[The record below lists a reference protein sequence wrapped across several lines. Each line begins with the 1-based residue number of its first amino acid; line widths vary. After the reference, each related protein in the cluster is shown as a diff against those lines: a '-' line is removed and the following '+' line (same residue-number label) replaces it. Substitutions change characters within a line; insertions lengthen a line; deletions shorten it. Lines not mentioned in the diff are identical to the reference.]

1 MKLKLIALAVGLAI
15 GGIGLFAFTN
25 NNDGVGVALPAT
37 PALFE
42 TSLAAP
48 ITSTATSFTLTSN
61 SVPGGGTLSGYS
73 CFTIDEGSAQAEF
86 ACGTASG
93 TAVTNVTRGIS
104 PSDGQ
109 TSIDALKFSH
119 RRGANVKITNFP
131 IIQLLRSQNNGDST
145 FENVL
150 SYASAV
156 VPSGADQLADV
167 GYVLSVVN
175 GGAVSFDKMIVA
187 GNAGETMAT
196 GTLVYLDSS
205 DQEWKKVDTDT
216 NSTFV
221 RVPVGITQGPGVD
234 AGVIGTG
241 VLLMGRDT
249 TQTGMVAGD
258 DYYAGAT
265 AGVISDTPSGLLLG
279 RAEDATTLIFN
290 PVLDITYLSNTFT
303 GTNSFAATTTFNG
316 DAYGI
321 GYMQVF
327 TADGT
332 WTKPA
337 GASIVDIIVI
347 GGGGG
352 GGAGW
357 ANSNTTNVS
366 GGGGGG
372 AGGYSRKTFNADY
385 FSSTETVTVGSGG
398 AGAVSVSASGGTG
411 AVGSTGEVS
420 SFGTTIALSANAGL
434 GGGAGS
440 ADNNQGGAAGTGMS
454 QDGSAGGATAT
465 DSGSAGVS
473 GVWFAPTGGGGG
485 GGTTAGS
492 HAGGAGG
499 AKSFIPAHVGGA
511 GGSATDGDVGSI
523 GIIFSA
529 DGLIGGTGG
538 GGGSGTDSATAG
550 GTGGAGIYGSGG
562 GGGGG
567 SEGGLAASGAGGAG
581 GDGVVIVIT
590 Y

>member
-61 SVPGGGTLSGYS
+61 SVRGGGTLSGYS

-258 DYYAGAT
+258 DYYATST
-265 AGVISDTPSGLLLG
+265 AGTIDVATTGLLLG
-279 RAEDATTLIFN
+279 RAEDSSTLLFN
-290 PVLDITYLSNTFT
+290 PVLDITQLDNTFSGVGTFT
-303 GTNSFAATTTFNG
+303 GSNSFAATTTFSGPVLGVSKLLAVSASVTEIANN
-316 DAYGI
+316 
-321 GYMQVF
+321 
-327 TADGT
+327 TADETEIFTTSLPANTLASGKVVKFRVYIENFSQDTVSAAGATLRLKLGGT
-332 WTKPA
+332 TLSTISLGVPGSGFSQGQGFLEGTIISSGSSAQLATLFFNVKKEITDLDAADDSELISLQSGVGTKDSATVMALSATLQWA
-337 GASIVDIIVI
+337 GAS
-347 GGGGG
+347 
-352 GGAGW
+352 A
-357 ANSNTTNVS
+357 TNDFVP
-366 GGGGGG
+366 
-372 AGGYSRKTFNADY
+372 
-385 FSSTETVTVGSGG
+385 
-398 AGAVSVSASGGTG
+398 
-411 AVGSTGEVS
+411 
-420 SFGTTIALSANAGL
+420 
-434 GGGAGS
+434 
-440 ADNNQGGAAGTGMS
+440 
-454 QDGSAGGATAT
+454 
-465 DSGSAGVS
+465 AGV
-473 GVWFAPTGGGGG
+473 
-485 GGTTAGS
+485 
-492 HAGGAGG
+492 
-499 AKSFIPAHVGGA
+499 
-511 GGSATDGDVGSI
+511 
-523 GIIFSA
+523 IIE
-529 DGLIGGTGG
+529 LIN
-538 GGGSGTDSATAG
+538 
-550 GTGGAGIYGSGG
+550 
-562 GGGGG
+562 
-567 SEGGLAASGAGGAG
+567 
-581 GDGVVIVIT
+581 
-590 Y
+590 